1 MIKRFIIFSIV
12 IIILIIGAIKI
23 LDSKNDVYYEN
34 RISDTN
40 SNKEDEVDL
49 NNNIKEE
56 NATTENEIVENI
68 EKNNDNRSEKHNTN
82 LKNISKEK
90 ISESKNN
97 TKNDNIKDDV
107 ITKNQK
113 HYVSSQKQDNQSQLQ
128 KAEEKEKTQ
137 MNNKEEETKVD
148 NKKEK
153 YTYNE
158 SETNRIAITIDKYAK
173 QNKELW
179 GKNGEKKYSIKV
191 TSTAMK
197 NDFFYPFREWIVE
210 SKVKNVFSCTFQI
223 YAVDIDNK
231 TRYYIGIEEF

>member
-40 SNKEDEVDL
+40 SNKKDEVDL
-49 NNNIKEE
+49 NNNIKKE
-56 NATTENEIVENI
+56 NATTENEIVQNI
-68 EKNNDNRSEKHNTN
+68 EKNNDNS
-82 LKNISKEK
+82 KNISKEK

-107 ITKNQK
+107 ITKNQN

-137 MNNKEEETKVD
+137 MNNKKEETKVD
-148 NKKEK
+148 DKKEK

-158 SETNRIAITIDKYAK
+158 SETNRIAIAIDKYAK

>member
-68 EKNNDNRSEKHNTN
+68 EKNNDNRSEKHNSN
-82 LKNISKEK
+82 SKNISKEK

-137 MNNKEEETKVD
+137 MNNK
-148 NKKEK
+148 KEK

-158 SETNRIAITIDKYAK
+158 SETNRIAIAIDKYAK

>member
-82 LKNISKEK
+82 SKNISKEK

-137 MNNKEEETKVD
+137 MNNK
-148 NKKEK
+148 KEK

-158 SETNRIAITIDKYAK
+158 SETNRIAIAIDKYAK

>member
-23 LDSKNDVYYEN
+23 LDSKNAVYYEN

-68 EKNNDNRSEKHNTN
+68 EKNNDNRSEKHNSN
-82 LKNISKEK
+82 SKNISKEK

-128 KAEEKEKTQ
+128 KAEEKTQ
-137 MNNKEEETKVD
+137 MN

-158 SETNRIAITIDKYAK
+158 SETNRIAIAIDKYAK

>member
-68 EKNNDNRSEKHNTN
+68 EKNNDNRSEKHNSN
-82 LKNISKEK
+82 SKNISKEK

-128 KAEEKEKTQ
+128 KAEEKTQ
-137 MNNKEEETKVD
+137 MN

-158 SETNRIAITIDKYAK
+158 SETNRIAIAIDKYAK

>member
-68 EKNNDNRSEKHNTN
+68 EKNNDNRSENHNIN

-113 HYVSSQKQDNQSQLQ
+113 HYVNSQKQDNQSQLQ
-128 KAEEKEKTQ
+128 KAEEKEK
-137 MNNKEEETKVD
+137 TKVD

>member
-82 LKNISKEK
+82 SKNISKEK

-137 MNNKEEETKVD
+137 MNNK
-148 NKKEK
+148 KEK

-158 SETNRIAITIDKYAK
+158 SETNRIAIAIDKYAK

-231 TRYYIGIEEF
+231 RRYYIGIEEF